1 VDEAEKG
8 SARKGNANVMR
19 ACRSL
24 SLLLLSWV
32 WTFPLFGIGVEAVHV
47 VSDAPGSARHAAQ
60 MAEWAKQIEAAT
72 TQISRADQLIR
83 QTDRMLAIIGDPSS
97 VIDSVSTISG
107 AVDQMNYI
115 FKSDTTRSLK
125 RMVDGTESLN
135 RASTRFQKTIG
146 NSVIAGGTPRKRNE
160 SLYST
165 YALMERSKDNFD
177 KIVELDKKTQ
187 ERELKRQRA
196 LNVSL
201 AAAQTT
207 SEMDKINA
215 AIAASKA
222 VQDASSQSV
231 MKAKGEL
238 DAEKSAID
246 LENEKQML
254 AAWEEH
260 QIKEA
265 HKREMTK
272 KTRENYKKHIDNE
285 LYSKISH
292 DTKVKIYQ

>member
-1 VDEAEKG
+1 MDEAEKVP
-8 SARKGNANVMR
+8 ARKRNANVMR
-19 ACRSL
+19 ACYLHS
-24 SLLLLSWV
+24 
-32 WTFPLFGIGVEAVHV
+32 LFGVVLASSCQLFGVGVEAVHV
-47 VSDAPGSARHAAQ
+47 VSDAPGAARHAAQ
-60 MAEWAKQIEAAT
+60 MGEWAKQIEAAT
-72 TQISRADQLIR
+72 QQISRADQLIR

-97 VIDSVSTISG
+97 VIESVSTISG

-135 RASTRFQKTIG
+135 RASTRFQKTVG
-146 NSVIAGGTPRKRNE
+146 DSVMAGGESRKRNE

-196 LNVSL
+196 LNASL
-201 AAAQTT
+201 ATAQTT
-207 SEMDKINA
+207 SEMDRINA

-231 MKAKGEL
+231 AKAKNEM
-238 DAEKSAID
+238 DAEKAAID

-272 KTRENYKKHIDNE
+272 KTRENYKKHLDNE
-285 LYSKISH
+285 LYSKVSH

>member
-1 VDEAEKG
+1 
-8 SARKGNANVMR
+8 MR
-19 ACRSL
+19 AFCFHSL
-24 SLLLLSWV
+24 FWALLS
-32 WTFPLFGIGVEAVHV
+32 FGVQLWGQVVEAVHIL
-47 VSDAPGSARHAAQ
+47 SDVHGDARHVEQ
-60 MAEWAKQIEAAT
+60 MGEWTKQIEAAT
-72 TQISRADQLIR
+72 KQISRADQLIR
-83 QTDRMLAIIGDPSS
+83 QTDRMLAIIGDPTS

-135 RASTRFQKTIG
+135 RASTRFQK
-146 NSVIAGGTPRKRNE
+146 SVGDSVMAGGTPRKRNE

-177 KIVELDKKTQ
+177 KMVELDKLTQ

-196 LNVSL
+196 LNASL

-207 SEMDKINA
+207 SEMDRINA

-222 VQDASSQSV
+222 VQDASSQSF
-231 MKAKGEL
+231 MKSKGEM

-265 HKREMTK
+265 HKRENRK
-272 KTRENYKKHIDNE
+272 KTQENYKKHLDE
-285 LYSKISH
+285 EFYGKVLH
-292 DTKVKIYQ
+292 DTRIRFD

>member
-1 VDEAEKG
+1 
-8 SARKGNANVMR
+8 MR
-19 ACRSL
+19 ACYL
-24 SLLLLSWV
+24 HSLLVAFWAV
-32 WTFPLFGIGVEAVHV
+32 NGQLFGVGVEAVHI

-60 MAEWAKQIEAAT
+60 MGEWAKQIEAAT
-72 TQISRADQLIR
+72 AQISRADQLIR
-83 QTDRMLAIIGDPSS
+83 QTDRMLAIIGDPTS

-135 RASTRFQKTIG
+135 RASTRFQK
-146 NSVIAGGTPRKRNE
+146 SVGDSVMAGGTPRKRNE

-177 KIVELDKKTQ
+177 KMVELDKLTQ

-196 LNVSL
+196 LNASL
-201 AAAQTT
+201 STAQTT

-231 MKAKGEL
+231 MKAKGEM

-272 KTRENYKKHIDNE
+272 KTRENCKKHLDEE
-285 LYSKISH
+285 LYSKVPH
-292 DTKVKIYQ
+292 DTKVKIY